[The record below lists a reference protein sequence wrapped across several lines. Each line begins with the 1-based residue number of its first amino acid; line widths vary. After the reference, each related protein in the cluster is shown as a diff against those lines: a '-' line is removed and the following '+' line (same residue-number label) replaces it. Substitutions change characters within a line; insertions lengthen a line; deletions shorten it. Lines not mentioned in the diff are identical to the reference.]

1 MNLMCDHVFL
11 VLITT
16 VNCLSVKLAAFV
28 QNFLTAAKLLIIFV
42 IVVAGIAMLAQGVL
56 VCYIHT
62 QYIFLSCDNVLMY
75 AVWCLYVCRKN

>member
-1 MNLMCDHVFL
+1 MCDHVFP

-42 IVVAGIAMLAQGVL
+42 IVVAGIVMLAQGVL

-62 QYIFLSCDNVLMY
+62 QYIFFVL
-75 AVWCLYVCRKN
+75 